1 MVPRS
6 TFVPTATPQPP
17 NVQGPYGGGAFG
29 PQRPAFA
36 ANAYPAAGVPAAYG
50 GNLNQPVYYGA
61 ARPVNGLGNQMAIAA
76 AEGIAGGVAQAATQ
90 ALFQG
95 IFGGGLSGD
104 CGGGGASGL
113 DVVGMD
119 GGGATVI
126 DGGSFFDGGYGGA
139 DEGV

>member
-1 MVPRS
+1 M
-6 TFVPTATPQPP
+6 
-17 NVQGPYGGGAFG
+17 QGPYGGGAFG

-50 GNLNQPVYYGA
+50 GNVNQPVYYGA

-76 AEGIAGGVAQAATQ
+76 VEGITGGVAQAATQ

-95 IFGGGLSGD
+95 IFGGGGAD
-104 CGGGGASGL
+104 GGGASCL

-126 DGGSFFDGGYGGA
+126 DGGSFFDGGYDGA